1 MKKVGFILIMCLCTG
16 FFSCKKQAPQIP
28 SNKIVVDNTE
38 AKTLLDIN
46 QNLALKED
54 SLLEIFVQKND
65 KSFIKNEIGFWYKIE
80 QAGNGPKVTNKSTCN
95 FTYRLALLN
104 GKIVEKGKK
113 QIGIGKKQKADN
125 GNTYDNGEKN
135 RNIRVNYNLFF
146 FIFILIKFI
155 IDILLI
161 YFKPGF
167 VLKEKKTKKI
177 NYTKVILISLISSS
191 ILIIIIFFIY
201 KFNLKINV

>member
-1 MKKVGFILIMCLCTG
+1 MI
-16 FFSCKKQAPQIP
+16 
-28 SNKIVVDNTE
+28 
-38 AKTLLDIN
+38 
-46 QNLALKED
+46 
-54 SLLEIFVQKND
+54 
-65 KSFIKNEIGFWYKIE
+65 IKNNLIFLIVIIKKMYC
-80 QAGNGPKVTNKSTCN
+80 GNN
-95 FTYRLALLN
+95 RLNSSLLN
-104 GKIVEKGKK
+104 GTVRLGTRYDCLKKRIMTGLNLPYDPEYSYDYEPIDDTKIYCGNNDQLPENYDIFGNLPACLRKGV
-113 QIGIGKKQKADN
+113 GIGKKQKADN

-167 VLKEKKTKKI
+167 VLKDKKTKKI

>member
-113 QIGIGKKQKADN
+113 QIGIGKKQIIAGLEEGMKLLHHGDSATFIIPWYLGYGMN
-125 GNTYDNGEKN
+125 GNKP
-135 RNIRVNYNLFF
+135 
-146 FIFILIKFI
+146 FILPYKSI
-155 IDILLI
+155 IYRIRLD
-161 YFKPGF
+161 
-167 VLKEKKTKKI
+167 
-177 NYTKVILISLISSS
+177 N
-191 ILIIIIFFIY
+191 
-201 KFNLKINV
+201 